1 MHLSNLLRT
10 ILKLDAASCLGMG
23 AVVLLAAG
31 ALEAPFGIDSALLQA
46 AAAPLIPLGLFIL
59 WLGNRREAPAALV
72 WLVILGNIGW
82 TLGSILA
89 AESLPDITPLGQ
101 AAVAG
106 QGVAVLILAIAEWVG
121 LRSSRPAV
129 LERA

>member
-72 WLVILGNIGW
+72 WLVILGNLGW
-82 TLGSILA
+82 AAASAVLVAGLA
-89 AESLPDITPLGQ
+89 AITAPGAAFVAGQ
-101 AAVAG
+101 AIGVLVLALLEWRGVRQGAAVA
-106 QGVAVLILAIAEWVG
+106 Q
-121 LRSSRPAV
+121 
-129 LERA
+129 